1 MTNLFEPADTEAARQ
16 ALSSPMAPGDSPP
29 TTSNAR
35 MGRPG
40 PRVSAPARGAL
51 EELTD
56 DGLLERCR
64 KYPRD
69 APERDAACDVL
80 VRRYT
85 PLVRACARQYANSPE
100 PVEDLMQAGYVGL
113 LKAINYY
120 DPAYGKGLRA
130 YAVPCIAGEIKR
142 HFRDKRWQVR
152 VTRPVQELLLELR
165 AAAED
170 LTHELGRVPGD
181 ADLAGRLG
189 VTVEELREARQAA
202 GAFSALSLD
211 APLSGSDDPAELV
224 DLLGEDDP
232 EVEQA
237 VDMEAVASHWE
248 QLPRREQRILI
259 MRYYGNL
266 TQEEIAV
273 RLGISQM
280 HVSRLQARA
289 LGRLRDW
296 LTSPESAA
304 SPAPHFPE
312 RRPR

>member
-1 MTNLFEPADTEAARQ
+1 MTNVFEPADTEAACQ
-16 ALSSPMAPGDSPP
+16 TLSSPLALGDSPSAA
-29 TTSNAR
+29 SNAR
-35 MGRPG
+35 MAMPG
-40 PRVSAPARGAL
+40 PRVSAPTRVTL

-56 DGLLERCR
+56 DDLLECCR

-69 APERDAACDVL
+69 APERGAACDVL

-85 PLVRACARQYANSPE
+85 PLVRACAHQYANSPE
-100 PVEDLMQAGYVGL
+100 PVEDRMQAGFVGL

-120 DPAYGKGLRA
+120 DPSFGKGLRA
-130 YAVPCIAGEIKR
+130 YAGPCIAGEIKR
-142 HFRDKRWQVR
+142 HFRDKRWQVK

-165 AAAED
+165 GAAED
-170 LTHELGRVPGD
+170 LTHELGRVPGE
-181 ADLAGRLG
+181 ADLAARLG
-189 VTVEELREARQAA
+189 ITVEELREARQAA

-211 APLSGSDDPAELV
+211 APLSGSEDPAELA
-224 DLLGEDDP
+224 DMLGEDDP
-232 EVEQA
+232 DVEQA
-237 VDMEAVASHWE
+237 VGMEAIATHWE

-266 TQEEIAV
+266 TQEQIAV

-280 HVSRLQARA
+280 HVSRLQAQA

-296 LTSPESAA
+296 LTGPESAA
-304 SPAPHFPE
+304 SPAPPPRE